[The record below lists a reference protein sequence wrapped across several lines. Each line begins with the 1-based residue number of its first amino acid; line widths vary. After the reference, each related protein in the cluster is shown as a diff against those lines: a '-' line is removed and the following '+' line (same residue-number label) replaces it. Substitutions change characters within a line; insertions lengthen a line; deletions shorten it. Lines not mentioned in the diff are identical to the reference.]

1 MTYVVGRM
9 LGIGMIVST
18 VVLLF
23 KGNTS
28 LVLPA
33 LLASGVALFAVG
45 EASRYYARA
54 RDAIERGKG

>member
-1 MTYVVGRM
+1 M

-45 EASRYYARA
+45 EASRYYAKA
-54 RDAIERGKG
+54 RDAIGGKG